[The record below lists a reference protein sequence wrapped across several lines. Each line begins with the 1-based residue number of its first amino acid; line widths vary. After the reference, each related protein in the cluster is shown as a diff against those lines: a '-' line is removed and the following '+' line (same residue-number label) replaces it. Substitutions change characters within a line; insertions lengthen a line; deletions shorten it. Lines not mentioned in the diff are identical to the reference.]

1 MIDESE
7 MNRIIGVTSSS
18 PAYVFKFI
26 DAICEGARVQG
37 IDGEGLLETICDM
50 VIGSAYLLKNSEF
63 SPKELISRVAS
74 KGGTTEKA
82 LLNYVET
89 KISLDEI
96 YSKYIKKGEIPFTSE
111 KKMMSITYINS
122 GEEITFI
129 KGAYEVIEER
139 CNKIY
144 YNGQI
149 IEFFD

>member
-82 LLNYVET
+82 LLKLEENSFDRMLIEAMCACT
-89 KISLDEI
+89 QRADELGNV
-96 YSKYIKKGEIPFTSE
+96 K
-111 KKMMSITYINS
+111 
-122 GEEITFI
+122 
-129 KGAYEVIEER
+129 
-139 CNKIY
+139 
-144 YNGQI
+144 
-149 IEFFD
+149 